1 MYFSYCDTMQK
12 SLKLRYQVVLIL
24 KCLHI
29 VYKKLGNGHVV
40 TSKLNLRPFMG
51 VGERVGVTP
60 LPPSLKIYRES
71 DLYRDNK
78 RINIWKI
85 KDIDSQDKIIIG
97 TY

>member
-1 MYFSYCDTMQK
+1 
-12 SLKLRYQVVLIL
+12 
-24 KCLHI
+24 
-29 VYKKLGNGHVV
+29 
-40 TSKLNLRPFMG
+40 MG